1 MLSQSEGAVKPSK
14 AFLCSLFG
22 LLSLSSVSVLAQ
34 DASAPGAVYKPSLGD
49 LMTTIQLRHA
59 KLWYAGRL
67 KNWPLADYQL
77 QQLGAEFA
85 QAATLYPDM
94 AAAGMDETSKLAK
107 QLGEAVNAQDEAQF
121 EKAFSGITAQC
132 NACHEAAGR
141 PFINVR
147 TPKFPSPYS
156 NQLFDPKGE

>member
-1 MLSQSEGAVKPSK
+1 MRPSR
-14 AFLCSLFG
+14 ALLWSLAG
-22 LLSLSSVSVLAQ
+22 LLSLSGTTVLAQ
-34 DASAPGAVYKPSLGD
+34 DTATYKPSLGD
-49 LMTTIQLRHA
+49 LMATIQLRHA

-67 KNWPLADYQL
+67 KNWPLAEYQL
-77 QQLGAEFA
+77 EQLDAAFA
-85 QAATLYPDM
+85 QAGILYPEM

-107 QLGEAVNAQDEAQF
+107 QLGEAVKAKDEAQF

-132 NACHEAAGR
+132 NACHEATGR